1 MAIWDEAHEC
11 MDRERLEA
19 FQLER
24 LRELVGRV
32 RGSVPFYRGRLD
44 DAGLAPGDLT
54 CLDDVRRLP
63 FTQKADFRHEYPRGM
78 FAVPGREVVEVH
90 STSGTT
96 GRPVVCGFTARDL
109 ETWAELVC
117 RLAVAVGV
125 GRDDVA
131 QVTLGYG
138 MFTGG
143 FGLHY
148 GLQRAGA
155 QVLPVSSGNTERQIR
170 LMRDLGTTVLIATPT
185 YALHLGDV
193 LRDSGVTVDELSL
206 RLGLFGAEACTDE
219 MRTHIEAMLPLVATD
234 NYGLTEVLGPG
245 VAGECE
251 CRAGMHVNE
260 DHFVVECLDPET
272 DRPVPDG
279 ELGELVFTALTREC
293 SPVLRY
299 RTHDI
304 SSVTRAGCD
313 CGRTTAR
320 IGKVVGRTDEMFIIN
335 GVNVFPSAVE
345 KVLFATGGVRPFY
358 RIVLE
363 RRDGLDTFDV
373 QVEVEDELFSGPRQ
387 ALLDLERRLTAEL
400 KDALLVRPGVTLLR
414 PGCIEAS
421 AGKTRRVFD
430 RREG

>member
-1 MAIWDEAHEC
+1 

-19 FQLER
+19 LQAQR
-24 LRELVGRV
+24 LRALTGRL
-32 RGSVPFYRGRLD
+32 RAQVPFYRERFAAVGFE
-44 DAGLAPGDLT
+44 PGDVGE
-54 CLDDVRRLP
+54 LDDVRDIP
-63 FTQKADFRHEYPRGM
+63 FTEKTDFRREYPRGM
-78 FAVPGREVVEVH
+78 FAVPGDQVVELH

-96 GRPVVCGFTARDL
+96 GKPVVCGFTATDL

-125 GRDDVA
+125 GSDDVA

-155 QVLPVSSGNTERQIR
+155 QVVPVSAGNTERQIR
-170 LMRDLGTTVLIATPT
+170 FLRDLGTTVLVATPT

-193 LRDSGVTVDELSL
+193 LQDSGVPAKDLRL
-206 RLGLFGAEACTDE
+206 RLGLFGAEACSDG
-219 MRTHIEAMLPLVATD
+219 MRRHIEAMLPLVATD

-251 CRAGMHVNE
+251 HRTGMHVNE
-260 DHFVVECLDPET
+260 DHFIVECLDPDT
-272 DRPVPDG
+272 GAPLPDG
-279 ELGELVFTALTREC
+279 ALGELVFTSLTREC

-304 SSVTRAGCD
+304 SSLTRARCV
-313 CGRTTAR
+313 CGRTSAR

-345 KVLFATGGVRPFY
+345 KVLFAFAGVRPFY
-358 RIVLE
+358 RILLE
-363 RRDGLDTFDV
+363 RRDGLDTFEV
-373 QVEVEDELFSGPRQ
+373 QVEVEDGLFSGPRE
-387 ALLDLERRLTAEL
+387 ALLELEGRATAEL
-400 KDALLVRPGVTLLR
+400 KDALMARPTVTLLR
-414 PGCIEAS
+414 PGTIETAV
-421 AGKTRRVFD
+421 GKTKRVFD
-430 RREG
+430 RRPD